1 MFGAWIL
8 LAVAIAA
15 EVAASAL
22 LPKAEGFT
30 NPFWS
35 VIVVMGYGLGIYLL
49 TVIVRTMPVSVA
61 YAIWAGLGTAA
72 VALIGW
78 AFLGESMNPVKAI
91 SVGMIVAGVIG
102 LNLVGA
108 H

>member
-15 EVAASAL
+15 EVTASAL
-22 LPKAEGFT
+22 LPRAEGFT
-30 NPFWS
+30 NPFWTA
-35 VIVVMGYGLGIYLL
+35 VVLAGYAVGIWLL
-49 TVIVRTMPVSVA
+49 TVIVRSMPVSVA

-72 VALIGW
+72 VAVIGW
-78 AFLGESMNPVKAI
+78 VFLGESMNPVKAI
-91 SVGMIVAGVIG
+91 CIAMIVAGVIG
-102 LNLVGA
+102 LNLVGS

>member
-22 LPKAEGFT
+22 LPRARGFT
-30 NPFWS
+30 DPLWT
-35 VIVVMGYGLGIYLL
+35 VIVLAGYALGIWLL
-49 TVIVRTMPVSVA
+49 TVIVRSMPVSVA

-72 VALIGW
+72 VAVIGW
-78 AFLGESMNPVKAI
+78 IFLGESMSPVKAI
-91 SVGMIVAGVIG
+91 SVAMIVAGVIG
-102 LNLVGA
+102 LNLVGS

>member
-8 LAVAIAA
+8 LAVAITA
-15 EVAASAL
+15 EVTASAL
-22 LPKAEGFT
+22 LPKAESFT
-30 NPFWS
+30 NPLWTA
-35 VIVVMGYGLGIYLL
+35 VVLLGYGLGIWLL
-49 TVIVRTMPVSVA
+49 TLIVKSMPVSVA

-72 VALIGW
+72 VAVIGW
-78 AFLGESMNPVKAI
+78 LWLGESMNPIKAI